1 MEAIIGA
8 VYLDGGF
15 DAVRE
20 MVLGL
25 FRDVIRDKR
34 HGKYIITDYKTA
46 LQEKLQSH
54 KITDIKYVL
63 TGESGAQDWT
73 RHSKW
78 SSLSMAGIRRQAQA
92 KARNRLNRMPPG

>member
-1 MEAIIGA
+1 M
-8 VYLDGGF
+8 
-15 DAVRE
+15 RE

-25 FRDVIRDKR
+25 FRDVIEDTR

-63 TGESGAQDWT
+63 TGDSGLGRQDIRSGARCRWQVSGG
-73 RHSKW
+73 RH
-78 SSLSMAGIRRQAQA
+78 RQKQET
-92 KARNRLNRMPPG
+92 G